1 MLSETKSSAASSS
14 SPSDVLVTCV
24 STTRL
29 ETAVTTGDATSVIAH
44 LLELSQGGATAA
56 DTLAAPVRSGM
67 ATVAAGFQKGTLFL
81 PQLVKCVGAV
91 RVASTWLEA
100 YEKAHSEAMRDSSS
114 AVTTAAA
121 SSSSSSSLSMAASL
135 PSPLDVLP
143 PFQCLL
149 PRATIVLANVR
160 GDVHEVGKLLVGS
173 VLRCNNYNVVDL
185 GGTVDAAAIV
195 SAATEHRAD
204 IVGLSGM
211 AAPSLREMVAVAAR
225 MQAKGVEVPLLIGGA
240 ATSRTHTAVHIAPQY
255 ASMDHPVIHV
265 LDASRSVI
273 VVDKLLGGDCD
284 DDFVGDLLDQYDEL
298 SEDHHASL
306 ADDANMLVDLST
318 ARSGGF
324 CIDWDVTPP
333 TALAPGNLGR
343 RPVRR
348 WTIEE
353 LRERIDWKPFFQV
366 WEIRGRYPHHR
377 FPGIL
382 DDARVGEAARQLY
395 ADAQDMLD
403 DLCKNDLLWVTG
415 MQAVYEAH
423 GSGDDVLVYGSDNGG
438 IADIHGERCSGAGG
452 RRGIN
457 TLGTEGGGT
466 EVIGVGSDCGGAGG
480 GIRAEAANGL
490 GHSSSASTSNERTTD
505 DICCGTA
512 TSASAA
518 CVDAVDGSR
527 RVPSARLCMLRQQ
540 TRKAVG
546 GASERTV
553 AADGADGEGA
563 PSVARIGD
571 SYCSLSD
578 FVAPKESGCVDHIGM
593 YAVCVHGCDVQ
604 VARWKAEQSVY
615 RQIMVQALCDR
626 LAEACGKAT
635 YETLYDDAFGRGED
649 ERCGMSTAPGY
660 PSQPDHSEKET
671 LWRLLGGAAEI
682 GFELMPNS
690 YAMVPGASVCGLLF
704 SHPLARN
711 FSVRSIGED
720 QVRDYAHRKK
730 VELSVAA
737 VSLNSVYHQLPSAT
751 LYSP

>member
-1 MLSETKSSAASSS
+1 MLSETKSPAASPF
-14 SPSDVLVTCV
+14 PSDVLATCA

-29 ETAVTTGDATSVIAH
+29 ETAVATGDATSVIAH
-44 LLELSQGGATAA
+44 LLELSQGGAAT
-56 DTLAAPVRSGM
+56 DVLAAPVRTGM

-100 YEKAHSEAMRDSSS
+100 YEKAHSEALRDSSS

-121 SSSSSSSLSMAASL
+121 SSSSSSLSMAASL
-135 PSPLDVLP
+135 PSPLTALQ

-185 GGTVDAAAIV
+185 GGTVDAGTIV

-225 MQAKGVEVPLLIGGA
+225 MHAKGVEVPLLIGGA

-284 DDFVGDLLDQYDEL
+284 DDFVGDLMDQYDEL

-306 ADDANMLVDLST
+306 ADDANMPVDLST
-318 ARSGGF
+318 ARNGRF
-324 CIDWDVTPP
+324 LIDWDAAPP

-403 DLCKNDLLWVTG
+403 DLCMNDLLWVTG

-438 IADIHGERCSGAGG
+438 IVDIHGERCSGTRG

-457 TLGTEGGGT
+457 KLGTEGGGQ
-466 EVIGVGSDCGGAGG
+466 EVVVVGSDCGGAGG
-480 GIRAEAANGL
+480 EIRGIRAEAANGL
-490 GHSSSASTSNERTTD
+490 SHSSSASTSNERNTD

-512 TSASAA
+512 SSVSAA
-518 CVDAVDGSR
+518 CIDAVDGSR

-540 TRKAVG
+540 TRKGVE

-553 AADGADGEGA
+553 GADGADGAGA
-563 PSVARIGD
+563 SSRIGD
-571 SYCSLSD
+571 SYCCLSD
-578 FVAPKESGCVDHIGM
+578 FVAPQESGRVDHIGM

-604 VARWKAEQSVY
+604 VDRWKAEHSVY
-615 RQIMVQALCDR
+615 RQIMIQALCDR

-635 YETLYDDAFGRGED
+635 YEMLYDDAFGQGGE

-671 LWRLLGGAAEI
+671 LWGLLGDAAEV

-690 YAMVPGASVCGLLF
+690 YAMVPGSSVCGFVF

-720 QVRDYAHRKK
+720 QVRDYAHRKG
-730 VELSVAA
+730 VDISAAA
-737 VSLNSVYHQLPSAT
+737 VSLNSVYHQLPDDPSAKEE
-751 LYSP
+751 